1 MQNSKYM
8 LGNKFD
14 KLHFHAKS
22 QVKRKT
28 TTKNKSSSSLKIRS
42 FRVQNWKFKRLYF
55 YINSK
60 IKSTKYHTIMQNFRL
75 KIKKK
80 YKINYDTSLKS
91 YDHANFKSG
100 AWKHI

>member
-28 TTKNKSSSSLKIRS
+28 TTKNKSSNSLKRS
-42 FRVQNWKFKRLYF
+42 GYLE
-55 YINSK
+55 SK
-60 IKSTKYHTIMQNFRL
+60 IGDFEKNLRGYTFM
-75 KIKKK
+75 
-80 YKINYDTSLKS
+80 
-91 YDHANFKSG
+91 
-100 AWKHI
+100 